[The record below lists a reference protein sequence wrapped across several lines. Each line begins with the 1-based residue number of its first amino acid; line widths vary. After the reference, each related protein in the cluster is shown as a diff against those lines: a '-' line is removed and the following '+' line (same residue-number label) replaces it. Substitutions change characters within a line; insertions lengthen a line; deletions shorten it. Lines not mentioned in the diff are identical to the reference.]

1 MNPKDKIC
9 VDVPL
14 FIRLLE
20 YAREDAK
27 TDMDLHNVAENII
40 ELSQLGETLGMQEY
54 ALIVSGGGL
63 SEGFDLRKYLAE
75 NRLENGLDD
84 PFNPTQKVTYELKGP
99 LSGLTLTIEPDDSEY
114 GQMDSTIEGGGHS
127 ADFVIYK
134 DDDDISFNVLV
145 VTTVNGNYDGW
156 VEDVIPEVMLQLSK
170 LGSISTDDDYDDYG
184 EYAIKVK
191 KDELSKFI

>member
-1 MNPKDKIC
+1 MN
-9 VDVPL
+9 
-14 FIRLLE
+14 
-20 YAREDAK
+20 
-27 TDMDLHNVAENII
+27 N
-40 ELSQLGETLGMQEY
+40 
-54 ALIVSGGGL
+54 
-63 SEGFDLRKYLAE
+63 FDLRKYLAE
-75 NRLENGLDD
+75 NRLENGLND

-145 VTTVNGNYDGW
+145 DKSEDYDGW
-156 VEDVIPEVMLQLSK
+156 IEDEIPEIMLQLSK
-170 LGSISTDDDYDDYG
+170 LGSISTDDDYNGYG
-184 EYAIKVK
+184 EYTIKVK